1 MRNGTV
7 YKHQHINAHRNVQE
21 MFKEMNQ
28 RWNCG
33 FFSIVAT
40 TVSNIMIITNTITL
54 LINKNQ
60 REKQITQYLRPT

>member
-1 MRNGTV
+1 MRDGIV
-7 YKHQHINAHRNVQE
+7 YKHQHINAQRNVQE

-33 FFSIVAT
+33 FFSTVAT

-54 LINKNQ
+54 FNK
-60 REKQITQYLRPT
+60 